1 METNS
6 KSKPRATLLSPFNS
20 PYQNAGQSQ
29 STLSQ
34 GSYQHRMKTIEELQD
49 EIKTLKAKRELTTIE
64 DDRCELQDQIVGLM
78 FDLAKLYK
86 KQIKLK

>member
-1 METNS
+1 
-6 KSKPRATLLSPFNS
+6 
-20 PYQNAGQSQ
+20 
-29 STLSQ
+29 
-34 GSYQHRMKTIEELQD
+34 MKTIEELQD